1 MLLSGLDSTPLK
13 TIPSIFPLL
22 AGGTDENHIESPA
35 PRRHVRGDQSW
46 RCFDRQWRRVRF
58 LPVGEGDTL
67 PREAINSIW
76 FAGPV
81 DRTQGELI
89 LTLLFPIP
97 RNYSQAQAFP
107 APLENVPEGPVVF
120 PLPLNDEEIPANRF
134 SDAEGVEK

>member
-1 MLLSGLDSTPLK
+1 MRIILSPQRRDDTFEVTK
-13 TIPSIFPLL
+13 
-22 AGGTDENHIESPA
+22 AGDVLTVNGE
-35 PRRHVRGDQSW
+35 G
-46 RCFDRQWRRVRF
+46 FDF
-58 LPVGEGDTL
+58 SPVGEGDTL